1 MSNKYEKLI
10 EYKEFLPNRFLKNIK
25 KFELI
30 KQIEFKEILLKYN
43 KNNNFTKKK
52 EENILY
58 YDIILYLLKEW
69 SQYNN
74 IFIDDI
80 NNIFNN
86 FNYSNIDKFIDNK
99 LYKYCIK
106 LKKGINNIFRSETID
121 IYYKYFKNYIVL
133 SFVIKYKD
141 YIKEKNISLIK
152 LYIPHKKE
160 YNPNDIIIDHVIYIM
175 NYSTDNYINN
185 FFNKCILF
193 DDDNSNISNEHLTI
207 LKNTKGFHYSRNS
220 NIERYIFFDNIDS
233 IIDIYIQLEIYNN
246 MEFLYSILNKN
257 ELYLIDNRE
266 LLIYIMKFANR
277 YFIIKNNYNMN
288 FDIPGIFEKDE
299 IDIFYKK
306 MNNLLK

>member
-30 KQIEFKEILLKYN
+30 KKIEFKEILLKYN
-43 KNNNFTKKK
+43 KNNN
-52 EENILY
+52 
-58 YDIILYLLKEW
+58 
-69 SQYNN
+69 
-74 IFIDDI
+74 FIDDI

-99 LYKYCIK
+99 LYIYCIK
-106 LKKGINNIFRSETID
+106 LKKGINNIFKSETID

-160 YNPNDIIIDHVIYIM
+160 YNPNDIIVDHVIYIM

-193 DDDNSNISNEHLTI
+193 DDDDNSNISNEHLTI

-233 IIDIYIQLEIYNN
+233 IIDIYIQL
-246 MEFLYSILNKN
+246 NKN

-266 LLIYIMKFANR
+266 LLIYIMKLANR

-306 MNNLLK
+306 INNLLK

>member
-1 MSNKYEKLI
+1 MSDKYEKLVK
-10 EYKEFLPNRFLKNIK
+10 YKEYLPNRFLKNIE
-25 KFELI
+25 KFQLI

-43 KNNNFTKKK
+43 KNNNFTKKN
-52 EENILY
+52 EINILY

-74 IFIDDI
+74 VFIDDI

-86 FNYSNIDKFIDNK
+86 FNYSNIDKFIDNI

-106 LKKGINNIFRSETID
+106 LKKNINNIFRSETID

-160 YNPNDIIIDHVIYIM
+160 YNPNDIIVDHVIYIM
-175 NYSTDNYINN
+175 NYSTDDYINN

-193 DDDNSNISNEHLTI
+193 YDNNSNINNEHLTI

-220 NIERYIFFDNIDS
+220 NIERYVFFDNIES

-246 MEFLYSILNKN
+246 TEFLYSILNKN

-266 LLIYIMKFANR
+266 LLIYIMKLANR

-306 MNNLLK
+306 MKKLNV